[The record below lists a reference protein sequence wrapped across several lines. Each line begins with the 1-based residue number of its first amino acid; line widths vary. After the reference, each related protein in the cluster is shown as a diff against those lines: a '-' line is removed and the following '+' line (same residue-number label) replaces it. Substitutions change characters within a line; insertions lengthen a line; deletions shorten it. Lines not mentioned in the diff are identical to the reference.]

1 MNQHLLAWRKR
12 WRSMADKDRRAA
24 LALLGLVLL
33 AGLWWGL
40 VRPFLALW
48 PSHPALALEQ
58 QLKLQTMQQEAK
70 TLANLRNTPA
80 NQTQQSKA
88 WLETH
93 SAKWLGEAVR
103 LQFQADTAIVQIEV
117 NTPEQI
123 AQWLQAARLEA
134 HALPRKVQWR
144 QLQTD
149 GQLLWQGSVVLQ
161 LPGTKP

>member
-1 MNQHLLAWRKR
+1 MNKHLQAWRKR
-12 WRSMADKDRRAA
+12 WNSMGDKDRRAA

-40 VRPFLALW
+40 IRPFLALW
-48 PSHPALALEQ
+48 PRYPALALEQ
-58 QLKLQTMQQEAK
+58 QIKLQTMQHNAQ
-70 TLANLRNTPA
+70 TLASLRNTPTS
-80 NQTQQSKA
+80 QTQQSKS

-103 LQFQADTAIVQIEV
+103 LQFQADTAIVQIEGS
-117 NTPEQI
+117 TPEQI

-144 QLQTD
+144 QMQTD

-161 LPGTKP
+161 LPGAKP